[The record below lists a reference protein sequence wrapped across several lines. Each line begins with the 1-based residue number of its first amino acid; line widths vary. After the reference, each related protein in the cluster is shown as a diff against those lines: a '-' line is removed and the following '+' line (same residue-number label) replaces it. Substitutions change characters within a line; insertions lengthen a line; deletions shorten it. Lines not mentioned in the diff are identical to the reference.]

1 MTTVNSRSLTT
12 NIVINGI
19 SIPVISWQCHL
30 TSYGNLCTFEVT
42 TSIKKAKALI
52 PDIFTLCNNNA
63 TVECDIFLSDS
74 AAGTSGLVFSG
85 IIDTVNGEWDDDIL
99 EITGR
104 DYSAVLRDQQTT
116 LDKYVNMTVSQVVT
130 GIAQQ
135 AGISIMQD
143 GQSTIQISDQIAGIQ
158 ASTFQGI
165 DWSYS
170 TSPKPLWHILQEL
183 AEEVDCIVFMDRL
196 KTLHFVSPGVGGK
209 SQSYSWRPTQ
219 TSNAGV
225 QGPSNQNPIMKLSI
239 MQQGRRCNNFTL
251 FLHGYNRDGKQT
263 IYYQKDVGSGGR
275 IIHKSRQ
282 DLNSTNMTAI
292 ANALAEEIQRKNTTL
307 KMVVEGN
314 LNLNVNDTIQV
325 YEAEEA
331 DLLGLSGRNLYVSS
345 VLHSFSMP
353 DYGSEEGDGFLTH
366 VTCNQLGAAG
376 ASDE

>member
-1 MTTVNSRSLTT
+1 MTTANNRSLTT

-42 TSIKKAKALI
+42 TSIYQAKQLI
-52 PDIFTLCNNNA
+52 PDIFTICNNNA
-63 TVECDIFLSDS
+63 TVECDIYLSDS

-104 DYSAVLRDQQTT
+104 DYSAVLRDKQVT
-116 LDKYVNMTVSQVVT
+116 LDQYVNQTVSQVVT
-130 GIAQQ
+130 GICASQ
-135 AGISIMQD
+135 GITANVQTTS
-143 GQSTIQISDQIAGIQ
+143 QIAGIQ
-158 ASTFQGI
+158 ASTFQGL
-165 DWSYS
+165 DWSFS
-170 TSPKPLWHILQEL
+170 TSPKPLWKILQEL

-209 SQSYSWRPTQ
+209 AQTYTWRPTQ
-219 TSNAGV
+219 TANAAV
-225 QGPSNQNPIMKLSI
+225 EGPSNQNPIMKLSI

-282 DLNSTNMTAI
+282 DLNSTNMEQI
-292 ANALAEEIQRKNTTL
+292 ATSLAEEIQRKNTTL

-314 LNLNVNDTIQV
+314 LNLNVNDTMQV
-325 YEAEEA
+325 VEAEEN

-345 VLHSFSMP
+345 VLHSFSMA
-353 DYGSEEGDGFLTH
+353 DYGSEAADGFLTH

-376 ASDE
+376 TTE